1 MNKNHL
7 LIMNFNEIRRR
18 SIIVWRKIPS
28 EYMDWKPDKKA
39 MSCSQMIRHVL
50 EGEFLYHKI
59 LLAGGTKDIPS
70 FTNPFEGLEFKSVEE
85 ELKFVKPLREDFIA
99 YIKDIP
105 ETDLENK
112 QINREDVGYVRT
124 LGDMLLRIG
133 YHESVHTGQLLDYMR
148 LMDIPR
154 PNIWD

>member
-1 MNKNHL
+1 MDKNQL

-18 SIIVWRKIPS
+18 SIIVWRAIPN

-50 EGEFLYHKI
+50 EAEFLYHKI
-59 LLAGGTKDIPS
+59 LLAGGTKNSPI
-70 FTNPFEGLEFKSVEE
+70 FTNPFEGRKFVSVED
-85 ELKFVKPLREDFIA
+85 ELKFVKPLREDFIT
-99 YIKDIP
+99 YISDIP
-105 ETDLENK
+105 ESDLENK

-148 LMDIPR
+148 SMGITR